1 MALEQLL
8 ELSPH
13 CKGGT
18 RGDVFSSEESGNL
31 FFFFLIIFTDAY
43 VCVEA
48 LVLRK
53 NNERS

>member
-31 FFFFLIIFTDAY
+31 FFFFFNY
-43 VCVEA
+43 FHGCVCVCGSSRPQE
-48 LVLRK
+48 
-53 NNERS
+53 E